1 MKILQITPYFLP
13 HTGGIERYVGNLSK
27 YLVKKG
33 HDVEIYTSNIP
44 RTKKIEIIDGTKIR
58 RFTSIAEPLRNP
70 LVPAFIFPHK
80 DEIKKFDLIQVHL
93 LYSSAA
99 IFGHILKKVDNKPL
113 ILTHHGQM
121 KFGDRYRNF
130 IVRMYEKLIF
140 SWLLKN
146 ADHAVVLSDSDAKFI
161 ASFGM
166 DRNRISVIPN
176 AICVED
182 FSYHNTIDTSDF
194 IIKYKLENTVPIL
207 FVGELSA
214 RKGIIYLIK
223 AFSILNSIELGSKVK
238 LLIVGSGDQL
248 ETIRKAIIEYKM
260 EDTVIFLEKISFVD
274 LIKAYKSSKMLI
286 VPSLS
291 EGLPTVILEAYYF

>member
-1 MKILQITPYFLP
+1 
-13 HTGGIERYVGNLSK
+13 
-27 YLVKKG
+27 
-33 HDVEIYTSNIP
+33 
-44 RTKKIEIIDGTKIR
+44 
-58 RFTSIAEPLRNP
+58 
-70 LVPAFIFPHK
+70 
-80 DEIKKFDLIQVHL
+80 
-93 LYSSAA
+93 
-99 IFGHILKKVDNKPL
+99 
-113 ILTHHGQM
+113 
-121 KFGDRYRNF
+121 
-130 IVRMYEKLIF
+130 
-140 SWLLKN
+140 
-146 ADHAVVLSDSDAKFI
+146 
-161 ASFGM
+161 
-166 DRNRISVIPN
+166 VIPN

-291 EGLPTVILEAYYF
+291 EGLPTVILEAYYFGLPVIASDIPGIKDHFSESSLLVPPQDEQALADAIIRLLKDNELANRLSSTGKEKVINNYTWDKIIDEYLDLYTRLIQKNSH